1 MENKQVAVDQQISK
15 AQAITIARNKQTL
28 KSIAAKIIFCGRQG
42 LALHGHYDD
51 LTCQEATPHANP
63 GNFIALL
70 NFRIKSGDEVLD
82 EHFKNC
88 GRNALYT
95 SKIK

>member
-1 MENKQVAVDQQISK
+1 MESKQVAIDQQISK
-15 AQAITIARNKQTL
+15 AQATTIARNKETL
-28 KSIAAKIIFCGRQG
+28 KSTAETFIFCGQQG
-42 LALHGHYDD
+42 LALHGHRDD
-51 LTCQEATPHANP
+51 LTCQEAAPHANP